1 MFTAGLRNFSCV
13 KTFNGI
19 VLIVINASTRL
30 STRTVLYNAILC
42 SMSTRTVLYNSAIL
56 CSIPYDCT
64 MIFYNVMHLFI

>member
-30 STRTVLYNAILC
+30 STRTVLYN
-42 SMSTRTVLYNSAIL
+42 SAIL